1 MYIQANFNNSEKY
14 SDITNAI
21 HFNIVFN
28 YIKSDNRIILNLCFY
43 YEEEREWY

>member
-1 MYIQANFNNSEKY
+1 MYIQANFNNSEKIFWHY
-14 SDITNAI
+14 ECNTR
-21 HFNIVFN
+21 VFN